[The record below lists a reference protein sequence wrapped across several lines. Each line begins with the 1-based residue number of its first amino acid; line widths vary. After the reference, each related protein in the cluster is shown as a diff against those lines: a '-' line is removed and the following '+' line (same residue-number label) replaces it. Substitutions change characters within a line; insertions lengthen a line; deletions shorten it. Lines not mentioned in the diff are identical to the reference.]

1 MYKLT
6 QSVSVIFASA
16 TISIGV
22 SLSASAATF
31 PDKPVHLIVPF
42 SPGGGTDILART
54 IAPKLAEVLGQP
66 VIIENK
72 AGAGGNIGAARVVES
87 KPDGYTLLFG
97 SNTLSINASL
107 YKTLSFDTIK
117 DLDSVGL
124 IATAPLVLVVNP
136 STGIK
141 SVRELIDKSHANPG
155 TLNWS
160 TPGAGTPH
168 HLAMALFNKKTGA
181 NLTQVQYKGGG
192 PAITDLVG
200 NHTQASVLTLASV
213 ASYIEAGRLTALG
226 VATTNRTNL
235 MPDVPT
241 VAEAGVEGYS
251 ANLWYGLFVP
261 AKTPAEIVNTLNAAL
276 NEALKSADLRET
288 LRRQG
293 YETQSGTPEQLH
305 EMLVNDVESSGQTIA
320 DANIQT
326 ID

>member
-1 MYKLT
+1 MYKLLRFAT
-6 QSVSVIFASA
+6 GIFCAAAAAVGVAAQS
-16 TISIGV
+16 
-22 SLSASAATF
+22 SAAQF
-31 PDKPVHLIVPF
+31 PDKPIHLIVPF

-54 IAPKLAEVLGQP
+54 VGPRMAEALGQS
-66 VIIENK
+66 VIIENR
-72 AGAGGNIGAARVVES
+72 AGAGGNIGAAKVAES
-87 KPDGYTLLFG
+87 QPDGYTVLFG

-107 YKTLSFDTIK
+107 YKSLPFDTTK
-117 DLDSVGL
+117 DLAAVGL

-136 STGIK
+136 QTGID
-141 SVRELIDKSHANPG
+141 SVQALIDEARAKPG

-181 NLTQVQYKGGG
+181 DLTQVQYKGGG

-213 ASYIEAGRLTALG
+213 ASYLDAGKLRALG
-226 VATTNRTNL
+226 VATTERTKL

-241 VAEAGVEGYS
+241 IAEAGVKDYS
-251 ANLWYGLFVP
+251 AHLWYGLFVP
-261 AKTPAEIVNTLNAAL
+261 AETPSHVINSLNAAL
-276 NEALKSADLRET
+276 NKALESSDLRKD
-288 LRRQG
+288 LKKQG
-293 YETQSGTPEQLH
+293 YEVEPGSPDQLH
-305 EMLVNDVESSGQTIA
+305 KILVEDLESSAQTIA